1 MNPRLGLPAVVLTAG
16 LLLAGCGG
24 SGGSGASDGSGSSDG
39 SGGSGASSSVKP
51 ELKVAGA
58 YMPRPVTG
66 DMAAGFFTVTNSG
79 GADTLTSVTSGLAG
93 DVTLHSTK
101 GGAMEEEKSFAVP
114 AHGELDFASG
124 GNHLMFE
131 KLTHKPK
138 QGEKVA
144 VQLHFAKSGT
154 VTVEMPVKSATYNP
168 ATSH

>member
-1 MNPRLGLPAVVLTAG
+1 MSRRLGGPAAMLAAGMILAGCGGLVLV
-16 LLLAGCGG
+16 GCGG
-24 SGGSGASDGSGSSDG
+24 SGGSST
-39 SGGSGASSSVKP
+39 KP
-51 ELKVAGA
+51 ELKVTGA
-58 YMPRPVTG
+58 YMPQPVTV

-93 DVTLHSTK
+93 DVTLHSTE

-131 KLTHKPK
+131 KLTRKPK
-138 QGEKVA
+138 QGDKVS

-154 VTVEMPVKSATYNP
+154 VTVEMPVKPATYNP
-168 ATSH
+168 KTGH